1 MLEKY
6 IFARVLGGIIN
17 EAMWAVTEEVASQKD
32 IDTAMK
38 LGTNYPHGPLEWA
51 GKIGLKK
58 VQQLLA
64 ALNETVADNRF
75 ASPPFGT
82 VSVS

>member
-1 MLEKY
+1 
-6 IFARVLGGIIN
+6 
-17 EAMWAVTEEVASQKD
+17 MWAVTEGVANAKD

-38 LGTNYPHGPLEWA
+38 LGTNYPQGPLEWA
-51 GKIGLKK
+51 ENIGINK
-58 VQQLLA
+58 VQRLLC

-82 VSVS
+82 VSANETVQ

>member
-6 IFARVLGGIIN
+6 IFARVLGGIMN
-17 EAMWAVTEEVASQKD
+17 EAMWAVSEGVASEKD

-38 LGTNYPHGPLEWA
+38 LGTNYPQGPLAWEQ
-51 GKIGLKK
+51 KIGIKK
-58 VQQLLA
+58 VQRLLA

-75 ASPPFGT
+75 SSPPYGT
-82 VSVS
+82 VSVR